1 MKLREAIPETNPK
14 TERDINFGEHT
25 PAPKSKKKMKA
36 KKDDKKEF
44 ESPLPKDIRNA
55 SLEGY

>member
-1 MKLREAIPETNPK
+1 MKLSEAIPETNPK

-25 PAPKSKKKMKA
+25 PAPKNKKKMKA
-36 KKDDKKEF
+36 KKNDKREF
-44 ESPLPKDIRNA
+44 DSPLPKDIRPT